1 VFRKKSL
8 LKTAFQKKP
17 PALAGGVVTQSAHD
31 RATFSLPAP
40 VHRQNSEFLQTLDFH
55 LHSRIQWTSSK
66 LYLHRSDRLLGDH
79 DNDAFIA
86 NFDRQ

>member
-1 VFRKKSL
+1 MSIGPEWFKTIPFR
-8 LKTAFQKKP
+8 
-17 PALAGGVVTQSAHD
+17 
-31 RATFSLPAP
+31 AP
-40 VHRQNSEFLQTLDFH
+40 TTGRHSPCRPLYHRQNSEFLQTLDFP
-55 LHSRIQWTSSK
+55 LHSRIQRTSSK